1 MHQPL
6 LSALAFGAALL
17 ALAAL
22 LFLVRRLLRLRRD
35 RLIAG
40 YDFGNA
46 ARLALRQKHPQLSSS
61 ELDLAW
67 TALRQYFRI
76 CLRAGRR
83 RVPMPSRLADDAW
96 HCLILDTRRYAQ
108 FCQAAFGRFL
118 HHVPEQPGAPRL
130 AAPRRRVE
138 KNPAWKLGRSFL
150 PLFGA
155 TRLPLLF
162 VLDEQARLIDGFNY
176 QPPDPLRR
184 RTAAGASDGAGC
196 SSCSADSG
204 DASCGDSGGGDSGC
218 GSGCSGGGGD

>member
-6 LSALAFGAALL
+6 LPALAFAAVLL
-17 ALAAL
+17 AFAIL
-22 LFLVRRLLRLRRD
+22 LFLLHRLLRLRRD
-35 RLIAG
+35 RLING

-46 ARLALRQKHPQLSSS
+46 ARLALRQKHPQLSSG
-61 ELDLAW
+61 ELELAW
-67 TALRQYFRI
+67 SALRQYFCI
-76 CLRAGRR
+76 CLRAGKR

-130 AAPRRRVE
+130 AVPRRRVE
-138 KNPAWKLGRSFL
+138 KNPAWQLGRGFL

-162 VLDEQARLIDGFNY
+162 VLDEQARLVDGFSY
-176 QPPDPLRR
+176 HAPDPLRR
-184 RTAAGASDGAGC
+184 RAAASTSDGADC
-196 SSCSADSG
+196 SSCTSCSADSG

-218 GSGCSGGGGD
+218 GSGGGD